1 MTAPDLSR
9 VHWRKS
15 IRSEG
20 SNACVELAGLRGGQV
35 AVRDSKNPHSGVL
48 AFDQTAWA
56 AFAARIKCGRVDL

>member
-20 SNACVELAGLRGGQV
+20 SNACVELAGLHGGQV
-35 AVRDSKNPHSGVL
+35 AVRDSKNPHGGL
-48 AFDQTAWA
+48 LFLDQTTWA
-56 AFAARIKCGRVDL
+56 AFAARIKYGRADL